1 MRAIPLARIGAVVAL
16 GAALLGRSA
25 QAQQSDVWDYRAP
38 GMSRHAL
45 EEVLARYEA
54 AAESPAYSEG
64 LRAWARAD
72 ADAIRAR
79 LLGGDL
85 RVGHRMVLT
94 VEGQPQLSDTF
105 VVASGPG
112 LVLPG
117 IGSVP
122 LSGVLRS
129 ELETHLADRV
139 HQVYRGAVVRARILT
154 RVAVTGAVARP
165 GFYALS
171 DEALVE
177 DAISAAGGPSGDAV
191 LVEMY
196 LERGRARVVPPDS
209 LQSAMGE
216 ARTLADI
223 GVENGDRLVVPR
235 RGLRDVER
243 MMRAVGLAVTLPFSI
258 IALARLF

>member
-1 MRAIPLARIGAVVAL
+1 MPLARFGVVVAL
-16 GAALLGRSA
+16 GAALVGRRA

-45 EEVLARYEA
+45 EEVLARYGA
-54 AAESPAYSEG
+54 AAESPAYTEG

-72 ADAIRAR
+72 AEAIRAR
-79 LLGGDL
+79 LRDGDL
-85 RVGHRMVLT
+85 RVGHRVVLT
-94 VEGQPQLSDTF
+94 VEGQAQLSDTF

-117 IGSVP
+117 IGSVT
-122 LSGVLRS
+122 LGGVLRS

-154 RVAVTGAVARP
+154 RVAVVGAVARP

-177 DAISAAGGPSGDAV
+177 DAISAAGGPSPVAV
-191 LVEMY
+191 LLEVY
-196 LERGRARVVPPDS
+196 VERGRERIVPPDS
-209 LQSAMGE
+209 LQSAMRE

-223 GVENGDRLVVPR
+223 GIENGDRLVVPG

-243 MMRAVGLAVTLPFSI
+243 MLRTVGFAVTLPLSI
-258 IALARLF
+258 IALTRLF